1 MGTENAAGLATRFGG
16 WCSIPT
22 PLGVEIMGRAGFDW
36 MAVDMQH
43 GLFTAADLV
52 GALQIL
58 NALEVETLVRVPWNT
73 PDAIMKALD
82 AGADGVIIPMVNT
95 ADEAEAAVQA
105 TRFPP
110 RGMRSWGPVGPS
122 LRRPGYSPHEA
133 DASVRCGIQIETVEG
148 IERLGEI
155 LAVPGIDLVY
165 VGPSDLA
172 ISAGLEPTYIVQDDE
187 HLAMVNSVVE
197 ACRTH
202 DIATGIFSP
211 DNVMAL
217 QWAERGLSM
226 VTVATDIALLN
237 VGAKRVLRDLR
248 GPLGGTT

>member
-1 MGTENAAGLATRFGG
+1 MGTDSDGGSTTRFGG
-16 WCSIPT
+16 WCSIPS

-43 GLFTAADLV
+43 GFFTAADIV
-52 GALQIL
+52 GALQML
-58 NALEVETLVRVPWNT
+58 NALRVETLVRVPWNT

-110 RGMRSWGPVGPS
+110 RGMRSWGPVRPS
-122 LRRPGYSPHEA
+122 LRHPGYSPHEA
-133 DASVRCGIQIETVEG
+133 DASVTCGIQIETVEG
-148 IERLGEI
+148 IERLDEI
-155 LAVPGIDLVY
+155 LGVPGVDLVY

-172 ISAGLEPTYIVQDDE
+172 ISAGLKPTYLVENDE
-187 HLAMVNSVVE
+187 HLAMVDSVVE
-197 ACRTH
+197 ACRRR
-202 DIATGIFSP
+202 DIASGIFSP
-211 DNVMAL
+211 DNAMAL
-217 QWAERGLSM
+217 YWAERGLSM

-237 VGAKRVLRDLR
+237 VGAKQVLQNLR
-248 GPLGGTT
+248 GALDPHA